1 MTATT
6 LDKVEVDGLTIAYRE
21 LGSGP
26 PVLLLHGWPTSS
38 FLWREVMEPVA
49 ERNRVVA
56 IDLPGFGASDKPLGR
71 RIRLRLFERTLDGFL
86 AALGIEEGSGLRCTI
101 SAAPW
106 ACIGRCT
113 PGARDE
119 AGAPEHAR
127 LSGVL
132 RSGVAVHHGVQHA
145 GASRAAHKPGWSRG
159 GDAPRPRR

>member
-6 LDKVEVDGLTIAYRE
+6 LDKVQVDGLTIAYRE

-38 FLWREVMEPVA
+38 FLWRDVMAPIA

-56 IDLPGFGASDKPLGR
+56 IDLPG
-71 RIRLRLFERTLDGFL
+71 LRWLRQAARACRYDFDLFERTLDGFL
-86 AALGIEEGSGLRCTI
+86 AALGIEEVGLAVHDLGGPIGLHWAR
-101 SAAPW
+101 AP
-106 ACIGRCT
+106 

-127 LSGVL
+127 LS
-132 RSGVAVHHGVQHA
+132 RSSPRRSCSSSRPAARPSCVSS
-145 GASRAAHKPGWSRG
+145 SRAPRGSR
-159 GDAPRPRR
+159 RR